1 MSAYITK
8 AEHFL
13 PCSEIFNELYKM
25 PMAVFLDSSLHND
38 LGKYSIIGISP
49 YEILKESGGSLYV
62 NGKKSQLSFDAYLKE
77 YLKKHKE
84 ENPTNLPL
92 ISGGIGFFSYDY
104 GRSFEQI
111 KTRHQKQDSM
121 PDVIFA
127 FYDCFFI
134 EDIQKQEL
142 YLIANGKLQDAE
154 QSIAQM
160 QEWINKI
167 SKEHTDQT
175 LKKANVPLD
184 HSSIITYVATK
195 NTSYPNL
202 ELTQLE
208 QLVKKCTSKEA
219 YQQAI
224 EQVIEY
230 IAKGHIYVMNLTQQL
245 SVQSKRAPYE
255 VFKRLQQHNPAPFSA
270 YLNYEEG
277 EIISASPERFLRIQ
291 NGKIE
296 TRPIKG
302 TRKRGSTEEED
313 TRLKEE
319 LNNSN
324 KDKSELLMIVDLE
337 RNDLNRV
344 CEPGSV
350 QVTELFQI
358 ETYAT
363 VFHLIANV
371 VGTLQKDRD
380 VVDVLHATF
389 PGGSITGAPKVR
401 AMEIIDELECAP
413 RGIYT
418 GILGYISL
426 NGDCDFNITIRTA
439 LHQKE
444 EYHIGVGGGI
454 TYESDTE
461 FEYDET
467 LQKAKA
473 LVEAIVL

>member
-8 AEHFL
+8 AKQYL
-13 PCSEIFNELYKM
+13 PCSQIFNVLYRE
-25 PMAVFLDSSLHND
+25 PMAAFLDSSLHNE

-49 YEILKESGGSLYV
+49 YHVLKETDGIFYI
-62 NGKKSQLSFDAYLKE
+62 NGEKSTLSFDAYLKE
-77 YLKKHKE
+77 YLKKQKE
-84 ENPTNLPL
+84 ENPTNLPFV
-92 ISGGIGFFSYDY
+92 SGGIGYFSYDY
-104 GRSFEQI
+104 GRKFEHIQ
-111 KTRHQKQDSM
+111 TRHEKQDSM
-121 PDVIFA
+121 PDAMVI

-134 EDIQKQEL
+134 EDIQNQEL
-142 YLIANGKLQDAE
+142 YLVANGKLQE
-154 QSIAQM
+154 PKKSIAQM
-160 QEWINKI
+160 EN
-167 SKEHTDQT
+167 
-175 LKKANVPLD
+175 
-184 HSSIITYVATK
+184 IITNSKKLQKDILFSSENQQAD
-195 NTSYPNL
+195 SYPNL
-202 ELTQLE
+202 ELAELE
-208 QLVKKCTSKEA
+208 RLVNKPVSKEQ
-219 YQQAI
+219 YEKAI

-230 IAKGHIYVMNLTQQL
+230 IIKGHIYVMNLTQRL
-245 SVQSKRAPYE
+245 TVSSTRPPYE
-255 VFKRLQQHNPAPFSA
+255 VFQRLQQHNPAPFSA

-277 EIISASPERFLRIQ
+277 EVISASPERFLRIQ

-302 TRKRGSTEEED
+302 TRKRGNTKEED
-313 TRLKEE
+313 ALLKAE
-319 LNNSN
+319 LEHSE

-350 QVTELFQI
+350 KVTELFHV

-371 VGTLQKDRD
+371 VGTLQKDVD

-401 AMEIIDELECAP
+401 AMEIIDELESKP

-426 NGDCDFNITIRTA
+426 NGDCDFNIAIRTA
-439 LHQKE
+439 LHQNGT
-444 EYHIGVGGGI
+444 YHIGVGGGI

-461 FEYDET
+461 FEYEET

-473 LVEAIVL
+473 LVEAIL

>member
-13 PCSEIFNELYKM
+13 PCSEIFNELYKQ

-38 LGKYSIIGISP
+38 LGRYSIIGISP
-49 YEILKESGGSLYV
+49 YDILKKSDGILYV
-62 NGKKSQLSFDAYLKE
+62 NGKKSPHSFDAYLKE

-84 ENPTNLPL
+84 ENPTSLPL
-92 ISGGIGFFSYDY
+92 VSGGIGFFSYDY

-111 KTRHQKQDSM
+111 NTRHQKQDSM
-121 PDVIFA
+121 PEVIFA

-154 QSIAQM
+154 QSIVQM
-160 QEWINKI
+160 QELINKI
-167 SKEHTDQT
+167 YQKNTDLT
-175 LKKANVPLD
+175 LKKANVPFDNSLGCPP
-184 HSSIITYVATK
+184 TTTEK
-195 NTSYPNL
+195 TSYPNL

-208 QLVKKCTSKEA
+208 CLVDKCTSKEA
-219 YQQAI
+219 YQKAI

-230 IAKGHIYVMNLTQQL
+230 IVKGHIYAMNLTQQL
-245 SVQSKRAPYE
+245 TVQSKRAPYE
-255 VFKRLQQHNPAPFSA
+255 VFKRLQQQNPAPFSA

-277 EIISASPERFLRIQ
+277 EIISASPERFLRIK
-291 NGKIE
+291 NKKIE

-302 TRKRGSTEEED
+302 TRKRRNTKAED
-313 TRLKEE
+313 AHFKAE
-319 LNNSN
+319 LSNSN

-371 VGTLQKDRD
+371 VGTLQKDMD

-439 LHQKE
+439 LHQKG